1 MRTGVPG
8 FQGIRL
14 RQAREALALS
24 ITSLAEIVEVSKQ
37 AISQYE
43 KGTDSPGSEVFDR
56 LRTTLKQEA
65 HFFLKRPDASLS
77 RNTCFYRSMASA
89 TKTARNRAEV
99 WQQWTRELVSYLLE
113 FVEIPPPSF
122 DSLKDVPADPHLLG
136 MDKIEALAA
145 DVRKYWRLGDGPIPN
160 LVETVEN
167 NGAIVVRYSL
177 NAETLDALSQ
187 WLQPER
193 LPFIVL
199 NADKNVAV
207 RSRLDL
213 AHELGHLFLH
223 RSVTQDQLRRPE
235 LFRLI
240 EDQAFRFG
248 AAFLL
253 PEHSFLEELYSLS
266 LDGLLSVKPKWKVSV
281 AMMIERLK
289 DLGIVNDSQHK
300 RLRINYSA
308 RQWSKEEPYDNEI
321 QVEQPTFL
329 ARTLKVVL
337 ESKIQTIEQISANTG
352 FSREWIERL
361 LNLPPGLVSP
371 KPELKLL
378 NFKRPA

>member
-1 MRTGVPG
+1 MRTGVVG
-8 FQGIRL
+8 FQGARL
-14 RQAREALALS
+14 REAREALGLS
-24 ITSLAEIVEVSKQ
+24 ITSLADIVGVSKQ
-37 AISQYE
+37 AVSQYE
-43 KGTDSPGSEVFDR
+43 KGADSPGTDVFDR
-56 LRTTLKQEA
+56 LRATLKHEA
-65 HFFLKRPDASLS
+65 HFFLRRPNTALAKT
-77 RNTCFYRSMASA
+77 TCFYRSMASA

-99 WQQWTRELVSYLLE
+99 WQQWTRELVSYLFE
-113 FVEIPPPSF
+113 FVEIPPTSF
-122 DSLKDVPADPHLLG
+122 GNLEDVPADPHLLG

-145 DVRKYWRLGDGPIPN
+145 DARECWRLGDGPIPN
-160 LVETVEN
+160 LVETAEN
-167 NGAIVVRYSL
+167 SGAIVARFSL

-187 WLQPER
+187 WLEPER

-199 NADKNVAV
+199 NADKDVSV

-213 AHELGHLFLH
+213 AHELGHVFLH
-223 RSVTQDQLRRPE
+223 RGATQDQLRRPE

-289 DLGIVNDSQHK
+289 DLGIVNDSQHQ

-308 RQWSKEEPYDNEI
+308 RQWSKEEPYDNEML
-321 QVEQPTFL
+321 VEQPTLL
-329 ARTLKVVL
+329 ARTLKLVV
-337 ESKIQTIEQISANTG
+337 ESKIHTVDQISANTG

-361 LNLPPGLVSP
+361 LNVPPGLLSP